1 MRVQEE
7 PDLIQLSFLLFG
19 DRIEKTIVR
28 RIKKMEYL
36 DIVTED
42 GVPTGVT
49 KERNAVHRD
58 GDLHR
63 TSHVWIARE
72 NQDHKMELL
81 LQKRSMNKDS
91 HPGCYDISS
100 AGHIPAGMGYLES
113 ALRELKEELGIC
125 AGAAELI
132 DKGLRRVRWQET
144 FHGHIFRDNQVSRV
158 YLLWRNVDLS
168 DLCLQAEEV
177 DSVCWMEYERC
188 VRAVRKNEI
197 PNCIALEELRML
209 KQS

>member
-1 MRVQEE
+1 
-7 PDLIQLSFLLFG
+7 
-19 DRIEKTIVR
+19 
-28 RIKKMEYL
+28 MEYL

-42 GVPTGVT
+42 GIPTGVT
-49 KERNAVHRD
+49 KERNSVHRD

-72 NQDHKMELL
+72 DQEHGMEIL

-113 ALRELKEELGIC
+113 ALRELMEELGVH
-125 AGAAELI
+125 AEPEELI

-144 FHGHIFRDNQVSRV
+144 FHGRIFRDNQVSRV
-158 YLLWRNVDLS
+158 YLLWKDVDIS
-168 DLCLQAEEV
+168 KLCLQTEEV
-177 DSVCWMEYERC
+177 ESVCWMEYAKCFRE
-188 VRAVRKNEI
+188 VQENSM

-209 KQS
+209 KQ

>member
-19 DRIEKTIVR
+19 DRIEKTIGR

-113 ALRELKEELGIC
+113 ALRELKRGTGNLCRG
-125 AGAAELI
+125 
-132 DKGLRRVRWQET
+132 RRA
-144 FHGHIFRDNQVSRV
+144 
-158 YLLWRNVDLS
+158 Y
-168 DLCLQAEEV
+168 
-177 DSVCWMEYERC
+177 
-188 VRAVRKNEI
+188 
-197 PNCIALEELRML
+197 
-209 KQS
+209 